1 MSLDD
6 AVALLSGNPA
16 AAKPLAGGTD
26 LIDHIR
32 TRRLEPD
39 LVVDV
44 KKIPDLNVLEFG
56 DDGLRLGAAVPC
68 YRIYGD
74 PQIAAAYSALADS
87 CRIIGGTQ
95 IQSRASVLSLIHI

>member
-1 MSLDD
+1 MRDFEYEAPMSLDD

-56 DDGLRLGAAVPC
+56 DDQAAAVL
-68 YRIYGD
+68 
-74 PQIAAAYSALADS
+74 ALAESLGPATIVRDVFGDD
-87 CRIIGGTQ
+87 RIVVVD
-95 IQSRASVLSLIHI
+95 RA

>member
-1 MSLDD
+1 MRDFEYEAPMSLDD

-26 LIDHIR
+26 LLDHIR

-44 KKIPDLNVLEFG
+44 K
-56 DDGLRLGAAVPC
+56 
-68 YRIYGD
+68 
-74 PQIAAAYSALADS
+74 
-87 CRIIGGTQ
+87 
-95 IQSRASVLSLIHI
+95 